1 MKNSR
6 RSSKTIK
13 ITKDLLYSL
22 IYNNDMRT
30 VLTMDGLTVLSNH
43 KDTVQGRID
52 YTNCHPSDD
61 IIDDCFSAYIT
72 AMYASIA
79 DLDIIRD
86 NGINSSEAFNFVT
99 ETTNY
104 LCPSDSEDS
113 LQTVRSKYNESMDII
128 LLYSYMVFDDKHKI
142 LELTFRRSNHE

>member
-1 MKNSR
+1 MANSR
-6 RSSKTIK
+6 MSSKTIK

-22 IYNNDMRT
+22 IYDNDMRT
-30 VLTMDGLTVLSNH
+30 VLTLDGLTVLSNH

-61 IIDDCFSAYIT
+61 TLNDCFSAYID
-72 AMYASIA
+72 AICASIA

-86 NGINSSEAFNFVT
+86 NGINSSEVLNFVM

-104 LCPSDSEDS
+104 LCPNDSEDS
-113 LQTVRSKYNESMDII
+113 SQYNESLDII
-128 LLYSYMVFDDKHKI
+128 LMYSYMVFDDKHKM
-142 LELTFRRSNHE
+142 LELTFRRYNNE

>member
-1 MKNSR
+1 M
-6 RSSKTIK
+6 SSKTIK
-13 ITKDLLYSL
+13 INKDLLYSL

-30 VLTMDGLTVLSNH
+30 VLTIDGLTVLSNH

-72 AMYASIA
+72 AIYASIA
-79 DLDIIRD
+79 DLDIIRNND
-86 NGINSSEAFNFVT
+86 INSSEVFNFVT

-104 LCPSDSEDS
+104 LCPNDSEYNS
-113 LQTVRSKYNESMDII
+113 QPVTVRSNYNESMDIV
-128 LLYSYMVFDDKHKI
+128 LLYSYTEFDNEHKI
-142 LELTFRRSNHE
+142 LELTFRRYKNE

>member
-1 MKNSR
+1 MP
-6 RSSKTIK
+6 SKTIK

-22 IYNNDMRT
+22 VYNNDMRT
-30 VLTMDGLTVLSNH
+30 VLTIDGLTVLSNH

-52 YTNCHPSDD
+52 YTKCHPSDD
-61 IIDDCFSAYIT
+61 TLNDCFNAYLA

-86 NGINSSEAFNFVT
+86 NGINSSEVLSFVM

-104 LCPSDSEDS
+104 LFPNDNEDS
-113 LQTVRSKYNESMDII
+113 SQTVRSNYNESLGIV
-128 LLYSYMVFDDKHKI
+128 LLYGYTVFDDKHKM
-142 LELTFRRSNHE
+142 LELTFSRSNHE

>member
-1 MKNSR
+1 M
-6 RSSKTIK
+6 SSKTIK

-30 VLTMDGLTVLSNH
+30 VLTIDGLTVLSNH

-52 YTNCHPSDD
+52 YTKCHPTDD
-61 IIDDCFSAYIT
+61 TLNDCFSAYID
-72 AMYASIA
+72 AICASIA

-86 NGINSSEAFNFVT
+86 NGINSSEVLNFAM

-104 LCPSDSEDS
+104 LCPCDSKDS
-113 LQTVRSKYNESMDII
+113 SQTVRSNYNESLDII
-128 LLYSYMVFDDKHKI
+128 LLYSYMVFDDKHKM
-142 LELTFRRSNHE
+142 LELTFRRYNHE